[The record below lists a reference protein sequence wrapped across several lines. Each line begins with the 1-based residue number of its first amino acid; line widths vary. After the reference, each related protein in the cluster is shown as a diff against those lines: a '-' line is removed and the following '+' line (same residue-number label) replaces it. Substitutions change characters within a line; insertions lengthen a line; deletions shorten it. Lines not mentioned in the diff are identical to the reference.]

1 MSTPSVNAAKK
12 PVSVKKTIL
21 RVLLYFVVLDVCV
34 ITLYPYFAMLCT
46 ALKNRVEIFSGNSIL
61 PVTALWSNFIDIWS
75 RAPMGRYMLN
85 SVLIASGSTL
95 IAMLCGI
102 PAAYALARMKF
113 KGQTAFLGF
122 AIVSQMFA
130 PVVLLIGIY
139 QVMETI
145 HLTDSIWGLVFINA
159 AFNQAFTIWLL
170 RGTFMGISA
179 EMEQAATIDG
189 CNRLQS
195 MLKVLLP
202 VAAPGIVTTLI
213 FIFINA
219 WNEYTV
225 ALCLISTD
233 TLKPLTVGIN
243 TFNGYN
249 MIEWQYLFA
258 ASIFAVIPVVILF
271 MCIEKNLVSGLASG
285 GVKG

>member
-1 MSTPSVNAAKK
+1 MADNVRVNYGKLL
-12 PVSVKKTIL
+12 SRI
-21 RVLLYFVVLDVCV
+21 LLYFAVALICLF
-34 ITLYPYFAMLCT
+34 ILYPYFVMVCT
-46 ALKNRVEIFSGNSIL
+46 ALKSRSEIFAMNGTIF
-61 PVTALWSNFIDIWS
+61 PIDVMWSNFIDIWQK
-75 RAPMGRYMLN
+75 APMARYMLN
-85 SVLIASGSTL
+85 SILIAAGSTA
-95 IAMLCGI
+95 IAMVCGI

-122 AIVSQMFA
+122 IIVSQMFA

-139 QVMETI
+139 KVMQVLG
-145 HLTDSIWGLVFINA
+145 LTNSLLGLIFINA

-170 RGTFMGISA
+170 RGTFLSISA

-189 CNRLQS
+189 CNRIQA
-195 MLKVLLP
+195 MMKILLP

-225 ALCLISTD
+225 ALCLISTE
-233 TLKPLTVGIN
+233 TIKPLTVGIN
-243 TFNGYN
+243 IFNGYN

-258 ASIFAVIPVVILF
+258 SSIFAIVPVVILF
-271 MCIEKNLVSGLASG
+271 MSIEKNLASGLTAG

>member
-1 MSTPSVNAAKK
+1 MTLDSARVNYGKLL
-12 PVSVKKTIL
+12 SRI
-21 RVLLYFVVLDVCV
+21 LLYFVVSLICV
-34 ITLYPYFAMLCT
+34 VILYPYFVMFLT
-46 ALKNRVEIFSGNSIL
+46 ALKSRQEIFAVKGTVFPID
-61 PVTALWSNFIDIWS
+61 VMWSNFGDIWQK
-75 RAPMGRYMLN
+75 APMAKYMLN
-85 SVLIASGSTL
+85 SIIIAGGSTA
-95 IAMLCGI
+95 IAMICGI

-122 AIVSQMFA
+122 IIVSQMFA

-139 QVMETI
+139 KVMQTMN
-145 HLTDSIWGLVFINA
+145 LTNTLLGLIFINA

-170 RGTFMGISA
+170 RGTFLSISA

-189 CNRLQS
+189 CNRIQA
-195 MLKVLLP
+195 MFKILLP

-233 TLKPLTVGIN
+233 TIKPLTVGIN
-243 TFNGYN
+243 IFNGYN
-249 MIEWQYLFA
+249 IIEWQYLFA
-258 ASIFAVIPVVILF
+258 ASIFAIVPVVILF
-271 MCIEKNLVSGLASG
+271 MSIEKNLTSGLTAG

>member
-1 MSTPSVNAAKK
+1 MNNLTVNYSKLLK
-12 PVSVKKTIL
+12 RIV
-21 RVLLYFVVLDVCV
+21 LYFVVVLICV
-34 ITLYPYFAMLCT
+34 VILYPYFVMFCT
-46 ALKNRVEIFSGNSIL
+46 ALKSRAEIFAMDGAVL
-61 PVTALWSNFIDIWS
+61 PKEWVWSNFIDIWS
-75 RAPMGRYMLN
+75 KAPMGKYMIN
-85 SVLIASGSTL
+85 SICIAGGSTL
-95 IAMLCGI
+95 IAMICGI

-122 AIVSQMFA
+122 IIVSQMFA

-139 QVMETI
+139 KVMQTMG
-145 HLTDSIWGLVFINA
+145 LTNSLWGLIFINA

-170 RGTFMGISA
+170 RGTFMSISA

-189 CNRLQS
+189 CNRIQA

-225 ALCLISTD
+225 ALCLISTE
-233 TLKPLTVGIN
+233 TIKPLTVGIN
-243 TFNGYN
+243 IFNGYN
-249 MIEWQYLFA
+249 MIDWQYLFA
-258 ASIFAVIPVVILF
+258 ASIFAIIPVVILF
-271 MCIEKNLVSGLASG
+271 MCIEKNLTSGLAAG

>member
-1 MSTPSVNAAKK
+1 MTGN
-12 PVSVKKTIL
+12 L
-21 RVLLYFVVLDVCV
+21 RPDWGKLLRRILLYFAVAFICLV
-34 ITLYPYFAMLCT
+34 ILYPYFVMFCT
-46 ALKNRVEIFSGNSIL
+46 ALKSRQEIFSPDGTVFPKVWI
-61 PVTALWSNFIDIWS
+61 WSNFSDIWEL
-75 RAPMGRYMLN
+75 APMAKYLLN
-85 SVLIASGSTL
+85 SVLIAGGSTL

-113 KGQTAFLGF
+113 RGQSAFLGF
-122 AIVSQMFA
+122 IIVSQMFA

-139 QVMETI
+139 KVMMVLK
-145 HLTDSIWGLVFINA
+145 LTDSLWGLIFINA

-170 RGTFMGISA
+170 RGTFMSISP

-189 CNRLQS
+189 CNRVQAL
-195 MLKVLLP
+195 LRVLVP

-243 TFNGYN
+243 VFNGYN

-258 ASIFAVIPVVILF
+258 ASLFAIMPVVILF
-271 MCIEKNLVSGLASG
+271 MSIEKNLTSGLTAG

>member
-1 MSTPSVNAAKK
+1 MTKTVNK

-21 RVLLYFVVLDVCV
+21 RLLLYFVVLDVCV

-46 ALKNRVEIFSGNSIL
+46 ALKSREEIFSTAGTVL
-61 PVTALWSNFIDIWS
+61 PITALWSNFIDIWS
-75 RAPMGRYMLN
+75 RAPMAKYMLN
-85 SVLIASGSTL
+85 SFLIAGGSTV

-122 AIVSQMFA
+122 VIVSQMFA

-139 QVMETI
+139 QVMQVL
-145 HLTDSIWGLVFINA
+145 HLTDSILGLIFINA

-189 CNRLQS
+189 CTRVQS
-195 MLKVLLP
+195 MMRVLLP

-243 TFNGYN
+243 IFNGYN
-249 MIEWQYLFA
+249 IIEWQYLFA
-258 ASIFAVIPVVILF
+258 ASIFAIIPVVILF

>member
-1 MSTPSVNAAKK
+1 MDRALNAKQIFARAMLYLV
-12 PVSVKKTIL
+12 VSLICI
-21 RVLLYFVVLDVCV
+21 F
-34 ITLYPYFAMLCT
+34 ILYPYFVMFCT
-46 ALKNRVEIFSGNSIL
+46 ALKSREEIFAMNGTIF
-61 PVTALWSNFIDIWS
+61 PIKALWSNFGDIWQ
-75 RAPMGRYMLN
+75 RAPMGKYMLN
-85 SVLIASGSTL
+85 SILIACGSSL
-95 IAMLCGI
+95 IAMACGI

-113 KGQTAFLGF
+113 KGDTAFLGF
-122 AIVSQMFA
+122 IIVSQMFA

-139 QVMETI
+139 KVMSTL
-145 HLTDSIWGLVFINA
+145 HMSNSIIGLIFINA

-170 RGTFMGISA
+170 RGTFMSISE
-179 EMEQAATIDG
+179 EMEQAAKIDG
-189 CNRLQS
+189 CNRMQS
-195 MLKVLLP
+195 MFKILLP
-202 VAAPGIVTTLI
+202 MAAPGIVTTLI

-243 TFNGYN
+243 IFNGYN

-258 ASIFAVIPVVILF
+258 ASLFATVPVVILF
-271 MCIEKNLVSGLASG
+271 MCIEKNLTSGLTAG

>member
-1 MSTPSVNAAKK
+1 MSENRLRK
-12 PVSVKKTIL
+12 PVSAKKTAS
-21 RVLLYFVVLDVCV
+21 RVLLYVVV
-34 ITLYPYFAMLCT
+34 IDLCLLILYPYFVMFCT
-46 ALKNRVEIFSGNSIL
+46 ALKSRAEIFSINGTIL
-61 PVTALWSNFIDIWS
+61 PIEPLWSNFADIWTL
-75 RAPMGRYMLN
+75 APVARYMLN
-85 SVLIASGSTL
+85 SLLVAGGST
-95 IAMLCGI
+95 IISIICGI
-102 PAAYALARMKF
+102 PAAYALSRMKF

-122 AIVSQMFA
+122 VIISQMFA

-139 QVMETI
+139 KVLATMG
-145 HLTDSIWGLVFINA
+145 LTDSILGLIFINA

-179 EMEQAATIDG
+179 EMEQAAKIDG
-189 CNRLQS
+189 CNKLQA
-195 MLKVLLP
+195 MFKVLLP

-233 TLKPLTVGIN
+233 TIKPLTVGIN
-243 TFNGYN
+243 IFNGYN

-258 ASIFAVIPVVILF
+258 ASIFAIVPVVILF
-271 MCIEKNLVSGLASG
+271 MSIEKNLTSGLTAG

>member
-1 MSTPSVNAAKK
+1 MTLESSRVNWGKLL
-12 PVSVKKTIL
+12 SRI
-21 RVLLYFVVLDVCV
+21 LLYFVVVL
-34 ITLYPYFAMLCT
+34 ISLFILYPYFVMFTT
-46 ALKNRVEIFSGNSIL
+46 ALKSRNEIFAMDGRLFPIK
-61 PVTALWSNFIDIWS
+61 ALWSNFADIWVK
-75 RAPMGRYMLN
+75 APMAKYMVN
-85 SVLIASGSTL
+85 SVIIAAGSTA
-95 IAMLCGI
+95 IAMVCGI
-102 PAAYALARMKF
+102 PAAYALARMRF

-122 AIVSQMFA
+122 IIVSQMFA

-139 QVMETI
+139 KVMQVLN
-145 HLTDSIWGLVFINA
+145 LTNSLLGLIFINA

-170 RGTFMGISA
+170 RGTFLSISA

-189 CNRLQS
+189 CNRIQA
-195 MLKVLLP
+195 MFKVLLP

-233 TLKPLTVGIN
+233 TFKPLTVGIN
-243 TFNGYN
+243 IFNGYN

-258 ASIFAVIPVVILF
+258 ASIFAIIPVVILF
-271 MCIEKNLVSGLASG
+271 MSIEKNLTSGLTAG

>member
-1 MSTPSVNAAKK
+1 MDNKLNTQANWGAILKK
-12 PVSVKKTIL
+12 M
-21 RVLLYFVVLDVCV
+21 LLYFVVFDICML
-34 ITLYPYFAMLCT
+34 ILYPYFVMFCT
-46 ALKNRVEIFSGNSIL
+46 ALKSRNEIFAMDATVL
-61 PVTALWSNFIDIWS
+61 PVKALWNNFVDIWKL
-75 RAPMGRYMLN
+75 APMAEYMKN
-85 SVLIASGSTL
+85 SMIIAGGSTL
-95 IAMLCGI
+95 IAMVCGI

-113 KGQTAFLGF
+113 KGQTLFLGF
-122 AIVSQMFA
+122 IIVSQMFS

-139 QVMETI
+139 QVMMTLG
-145 HLTDSIWGLVFINA
+145 LTNSLLGLVFINA

-170 RGTFMGISA
+170 RGTFMSISA

-195 MLKVLLP
+195 MFKVLLP

-225 ALCLISTD
+225 SLCLISTE

-243 TFNGYN
+243 IFNGYN
-249 MIEWQYLFA
+249 IIEWQYLFA
-258 ASIFAVIPVVILF
+258 SSIVAIIPVVILF
-271 MCIEKNLVSGLASG
+271 MSIEKNLTSGLTAG

>member
-1 MSTPSVNAAKK
+1 M
-12 PVSVKKTIL
+12 
-21 RVLLYFVVLDVCV
+21 F
-34 ITLYPYFAMLCT
+34 CT
-46 ALKNRVEIFSGNSIL
+46 ALKSRAEIFAIEGTIL
-61 PVTALWSNFIDIWS
+61 PIEALWSNFAEIWTL
-75 RAPMGRYMLN
+75 APMGSYMLN
-85 SVLIASGSTL
+85 SIKVAGGSTL

-102 PAAYALARMKF
+102 PAAYALSRMKF

-122 AIVSQMFA
+122 IIVSQMFA

-139 QVMETI
+139 KVLFNMG
-145 HLTDSIWGLVFINA
+145 LTDSRLGLILINA

-170 RGTFMGISA
+170 RGTFMGISPD
-179 EMEQAATIDG
+179 MEQAATIDG
-189 CNRLQS
+189 CNRIQA

-225 ALCLISTD
+225 ALCLISTE

-243 TFNGYN
+243 IFNGYN

-258 ASIFAVIPVVILF
+258 ASIFAIIPVVILF
-271 MCIEKNLVSGLASG
+271 MSIEKNLTSGLAAG

>member
-1 MSTPSVNAAKK
+1 MTKK
-12 PVSVKKTIL
+12 PVSLKRGIL
-21 RVLLYFVVLDVCV
+21 QLLLYFVVLDVCV

-46 ALKNRVEIFSGNSIL
+46 ALKSRAEIFSVNGTIL
-61 PVTALWSNFIDIWS
+61 PVNALWSNFIDIWS
-75 RAPMGRYMLN
+75 RAPMARYLLN
-85 SVLIASGSTL
+85 SVLVAGGSTI

-113 KGQTAFLGF
+113 RGQTVFLG
-122 AIVSQMFA
+122 AIIVSQMFS

-139 QVMETI
+139 KVMMTMG
-145 HLTDSIWGLVFINA
+145 LTDSLWGLIFINA
-159 AFNQAFTIWLL
+159 AFNQAFTVWLL
-170 RGTFMGISA
+170 RGTFMGISS

-189 CNRLQS
+189 CNRFQA
-195 MLKVLLP
+195 MMRVLLP

-233 TLKPLTVGIN
+233 VLKPITVGIN

-258 ASIFAVIPVVILF
+258 SSIFAIIPVVILF